1 MRDLIKYFVKYPVS
15 ANIIMLLIIIFGC
28 MGLFNLR
35 KTFFPER
42 SAKII
47 IVDAVFPGASPLE
60 IEQMVTLKIE
70 DNIDGITG
78 IKRITSKS
86 LENTSSVVVEIENNA
101 NNQVVIQDI
110 KNAIDRIN
118 SFPDDMESP
127 SISLMEDLNPGIS
140 FAINGEVS
148 LNQLKKAAEEIEDDL
163 KAMDGVSKIRISGY
177 PVEEMEISVREN
189 DLKKYNLSFQ
199 DLNRAISN
207 ENIDITGGT
216 VKSRD
221 ENFMIRSNNKKYN
234 ANEISE
240 IVVKKINNRIIKI
253 KDIASVER
261 IWKDVSNRKFYN
273 KTAGVVINVFNT
285 NNEDISVV
293 AGKTRAYLES
303 FNKINKNIKADII
316 VDNSIIIEQRIALL
330 TKNGVIGFILVLL
343 ILTLF
348 LHPSLAGWVAVAIPI
363 SFAGMFILASFYGIT
378 LNVISLFGMI
388 IVIGILVDDGIIIAE
403 NIYQRYE
410 QGEDRIT
417 AAINGTLEVLPA
429 VFSAI
434 LTTIVAF
441 SLFFMLDGMLG
452 DFFPE
457 MGFVVIGT
465 LIFSL
470 IEGVIILPTHIAHS
484 KALKGIQPPNKLK
497 RIIDKTTSILE
508 SLKRKY
514 YAPLLSYTIKNPF
527 TIILIFI
534 CSLAITVSA
543 MSAGLIKSTVFPNIE
558 GESIIV
564 NLKFEAGSSE
574 EKTKKWINYIED
586 KIIQKNEEI
595 SKEFNNGNSLVKAI
609 EKTIGNNQA
618 ADQWSMSAAQS
629 SEKSYL
635 NVILTPSEE
644 RSIGTSEITNLL
656 KDAVGE
662 IPSAESLT
670 FDIESP
676 FGKAISIALYSENNN
691 ELLSAIKILKD
702 YMINLN
708 MMKNIQ
714 SSDQKGLK
722 EIKLKLKNKAYQMNL
737 STAQI
742 LSEIRNGFYGFE
754 SQRLQIGTNE
764 VKIWIRYDKED
775 RNSIY
780 DLENM
785 RINIMGNNYLVGDL
799 VNIKI
804 ERDLLSID
812 HLNGKRSVQIDA
824 DLLNPKIDNPITITA
839 NVEEF
844 INSNIKTIY
853 PSIKYSVEGQIR
865 SQAETGNSL
874 KFSGPIVLILMLTI
888 ILFTFRSLLQTFA
901 VFILI
906 PFGFIG
912 VGWGHFIHDFQL
924 SMFSYFGMIALIGIL
939 VNDSL
944 VFISKF
950 NKNLKE
956 GLKFEDAL
964 TKTGLSR
971 FRPIILTS
979 ITTVAGLA
987 PLIFEKELQAQ
998 FLIPMAIAIA
1008 YGLILAT
1015 LLTLVFLPAFLKIT
1029 NRIRY
1034 TKEWIFS
1041 GKELN
1046 EEDREPAI
1054 KEMEYE
1060 KI

>member
-1 MRDLIKYFVKYPVS
+1 MRDFIKYFVKYPVS
-15 ANIIMLLIIIFGC
+15 ANVIMLLIIIFGC

-47 IVDAVFPGASPLE
+47 LVDAIFPGASPLE

-86 LENTSSVVVEIENNA
+86 LENTSNIIVEIENDA
-101 NNQVVIQDI
+101 SNQVVLQDI

-118 SFPDDMESP
+118 SFPDEMESP
-127 SISLMEDLNPGIS
+127 SISLMEDLNPAIS
-140 FAINGEVS
+140 FAINGQVTLS
-148 LNQLKKAAEEIEDDL
+148 QLKKTAEEIEDDL
-163 KAMDGVSKIRISGY
+163 KGMDGISKIRISGY

-189 DLKKYNLSFQ
+189 DLKKYNLSFL
-199 DLNRAISN
+199 DIHKAISS

-216 VKSRD
+216 IKSKE
-221 ENFMIRSNNKKYN
+221 ENYKIRSNNKNYD
-234 ANEISE
+234 ANKIAE
-240 IVVKKINNRIIKI
+240 IVVKKIDQRIIKI
-253 KDIASVER
+253 KDVANVKR

-273 KTAGVVINVFNT
+273 NIAGVVINVFNT
-285 NNEDISVV
+285 NNEDISIV
-293 AGKTRAYLES
+293 AGKSRAYIEN
-303 FNKINKNIKADII
+303 FNKINKDVKADII
-316 VDNSIIIEQRIALL
+316 QDNSIVIEQRIALL

-410 QGEDRIT
+410 NGEDRIN

-441 SLFFMLDGMLG
+441 SLFFMLEGMLG

-470 IEGVIILPTHIAHS
+470 IEGVLILPTHIAHS
-484 KALKGIQPPNKLK
+484 KALKGIKPSDRINK
-497 RIIDKTTSILE
+497 IINKTTDILNRV
-508 SLKRKY
+508 KTKY
-514 YAPLLSYTIKNPF
+514 YAPVLRFTLKNPL
-527 TIILIFI
+527 TVILLFI
-534 CSLAITVSA
+534 CSFAITVSA

-558 GESIIV
+558 GENIIV

-574 EKTKKWINYIED
+574 EKSIKWINYIED
-586 KIIQKNEEI
+586 KIIEKNKLI
-595 SKEFNNGNSLVKAI
+595 SKDYNEGVSLVKAI
-609 EKTIGNNQA
+609 EKTFGNNQA
-618 ADQWSMSAAQS
+618 ADQWTMASAQS

-635 NVILTPSEE
+635 NVLLVPSEE
-644 RSIGTSEITNLL
+644 RSIGTSEITNYF

-662 IPSAESLT
+662 IPGAESLT

-676 FGKAISIALYSENNN
+676 FGKAISIALFSENND

-702 YMINLN
+702 YMISLN
-708 MMKNIQ
+708 VMKNIE

-722 EIKLKLKNKAYQMNL
+722 EIKLKLKNKAYQLNL

-742 LSEIRNGFYGFE
+742 MNEIRNGFYGFE

-764 VKIWIRYDKED
+764 VKIWIRYNEQD

-785 RINIMGNNYLVGDL
+785 RINVLGNNYLVGDL
-799 VNIKI
+799 VDINI
-804 ERDLLSID
+804 ERDLISID

-824 DLLNPKIDNPITITA
+824 DLLNPKIDNPIVITS

-853 PSIKYSVEGQIR
+853 PSIKHSIEGQIR
-865 SQAETGNSL
+865 SQSETGESL
-874 KFSGPIVLILMLTI
+874 MLSGPIILILMLTI
-888 ILFTFRSLLQTFA
+888 ILFTFRSILQTFA
-901 VFILI
+901 VFVLI

-950 NKNLKE
+950 NKNMKD
-956 GLKFEDAL
+956 GLKFEEAL
-964 TKTGLSR
+964 TATGLSR

-979 ITTVAGLA
+979 ITTIAGLA

-1015 LLTLVFLPAFLKIT
+1015 LLTLIFLPAFLKIT
-1029 NRIRY
+1029 NKIRY
-1034 TKEWIFS
+1034 TKEWIFT
-1041 GKELN
+1041 GKKLN
-1046 EEDREPAI
+1046 EEEREPSI

>member
-15 ANIIMLLIIIFGC
+15 SNVIMILIIIFGC

-42 SAKII
+42 TAKII

-86 LENTSSVVVEIENNA
+86 LENTSSVIVEIENNA
-101 NNQVVIQDI
+101 DNQVVIQDI

-127 SISLMEDLNPGIS
+127 SISLMEDLNPAIS
-140 FAINGEVS
+140 YALNGDVS

-189 DLKKYNLSFQ
+189 DLKKYDLSFQ
-199 DLNRAISN
+199 DINRAISS

-216 VKSRD
+216 VKSSD

-410 QGEDRIT
+410 QGEDRIS

-508 SLKRKY
+508 SLKIKY
-514 YAPLLSYTIKNPF
+514 YAPLLRYTIKNPF

-574 EKTKKWINYIED
+574 EKTKKWINYIEN
-586 KIIQKNEEI
+586 KIIQKNNEI
-595 SKEFNNGNSLVKAI
+595 SKEFNDGNSLVKAI

-618 ADQWSMSAAQS
+618 ADQWTMSTAQS

-635 NVILTPSEE
+635 NIILIPSEE
-644 RSIGTSEITNLL
+644 RSIGTSEITNFL
-656 KDAVGE
+656 KEAVGE
-662 IPSAESLT
+662 IPGAESLT

-691 ELLSAIKILKD
+691 ELLSATKILKD
-702 YMINLN
+702 YMVNIN
-708 MMKNIQ
+708 MMKNIE

-742 LSEIRNGFYGFE
+742 LNEIRNGFYGFE
-754 SQRLQIGTNE
+754 SQRLQIGTDE

-785 RINIMGNNYLVGDL
+785 RINIMDNNYLVSDL
-799 VNIKI
+799 VDIKI

-824 DLLNPKIDNPITITA
+824 DLLNPKLDNPITITA
-839 NVEEF
+839 NIEEY
-844 INSNIKTIY
+844 INSNIKSIY
-853 PSIKYSVEGQIR
+853 PSIKHSVEGQIR
-865 SQAETGNSL
+865 SQAETGKSL
-874 KFSGPIVLILMLTI
+874 GFSGPIVLILMLTI

-956 GLKFEDAL
+956 GLKFEEAL
-964 TKTGLSR
+964 TQTGLSR

-1015 LLTLVFLPAFLKIT
+1015 LLTLLFLPAFLKIT
-1029 NRIRY
+1029 NRIRF

-1041 GKELN
+1041 GKELS

>member
-1 MRDLIKYFVKYPVS
+1 MRDFIKYFVKYPVS
-15 ANIIMLLIIIFGC
+15 ANVIMLLIIIFGC

-47 IVDAVFPGASPLE
+47 LVDAIFPGASPLE

-86 LENTSSVVVEIENNA
+86 LENTSNIIVEIENDA
-101 NNQVVIQDI
+101 SNQVVLQDI

-118 SFPDDMESP
+118 SFPDEMESP
-127 SISLMEDLNPGIS
+127 SISLMEDLNPAIS
-140 FAINGEVS
+140 FAINGQVTLS
-148 LNQLKKAAEEIEDDL
+148 QLKKTAEEIEDDL
-163 KAMDGVSKIRISGY
+163 KGMDGISKIRISGY

-189 DLKKYNLSFQ
+189 DLKKYNLSFL
-199 DLNRAISN
+199 DLHQAISS

-216 VKSRD
+216 IKSKE
-221 ENFMIRSNNKKYN
+221 ENYKIRSNNKNYD
-234 ANEISE
+234 ANKIAE
-240 IVVKKINNRIIKI
+240 IVVKKIDQRIIKI
-253 KDIASVER
+253 KDVANVKR

-273 KTAGVVINVFNT
+273 NIAGVVINVFNT
-285 NNEDISVV
+285 NNEDISIV
-293 AGKTRAYLES
+293 AGKSRAYIEN
-303 FNKINKNIKADII
+303 FNKINKDVKADII
-316 VDNSIIIEQRIALL
+316 QDNSIVIEQRIALL

-410 QGEDRIT
+410 NGEDRIN

-441 SLFFMLDGMLG
+441 SLFFMLEGMLG

-470 IEGVIILPTHIAHS
+470 IEGVLILPTHIAHS
-484 KALKGIQPPNKLK
+484 KALKGIKPSDRINK
-497 RIIDKTTSILE
+497 IINKTTDILNRV
-508 SLKRKY
+508 KTKY
-514 YAPLLSYTIKNPF
+514 YAPVLRFTLKNPL
-527 TIILIFI
+527 TVILLFI
-534 CSLAITVSA
+534 CSFAITVSA

-558 GESIIV
+558 GENIIV

-574 EKTKKWINYIED
+574 EKSIKWINYIED
-586 KIIQKNEEI
+586 KIIEKNKLI
-595 SKEFNNGNSLVKAI
+595 SKDYNEGVSLVKAI
-609 EKTIGNNQA
+609 EKTFGNNQA
-618 ADQWSMSAAQS
+618 ADQWTMASAQS

-635 NVILTPSEE
+635 NVLLVPSEE
-644 RSIGTSEITNLL
+644 RSIGTSEITNYF

-662 IPSAESLT
+662 IPGAESLT

-676 FGKAISIALYSENNN
+676 FGKAISIALFSENND

-702 YMINLN
+702 YMISLN
-708 MMKNIQ
+708 VMKNIE

-722 EIKLKLKNKAYQMNL
+722 EIKLKLKNKAYQLNL

-742 LSEIRNGFYGFE
+742 MNEIRNGFYGFE

-764 VKIWIRYDKED
+764 VKIWIRYNEQD

-785 RINIMGNNYLVGDL
+785 RINVLGNNYLVGDL
-799 VNIKI
+799 VDINI
-804 ERDLLSID
+804 ERDLISID

-824 DLLNPKIDNPITITA
+824 DLLNPKIDNPIVITS

-853 PSIKYSVEGQIR
+853 PSIKHSIEGQIR
-865 SQAETGNSL
+865 SQSETGESL
-874 KFSGPIVLILMLTI
+874 MLSGPIILILMLTI
-888 ILFTFRSLLQTFA
+888 ILFTFRSILQTFA
-901 VFILI
+901 VFVLI

-950 NKNLKE
+950 NKNMKD
-956 GLKFEDAL
+956 GLKFEEAL
-964 TKTGLSR
+964 TATGLSR

-979 ITTVAGLA
+979 ITTIAGLA

-998 FLIPMAIAIA
+998 FLIPMPIAIA

-1015 LLTLVFLPAFLKIT
+1015 LLTLIFLPAFLKIT
-1029 NRIRY
+1029 NKIRY
-1034 TKEWIFS
+1034 TKEWIFT
-1041 GKELN
+1041 GKKLN
-1046 EEDREPAI
+1046 EEEREPSI

>member
-1 MRDLIKYFVKYPVS
+1 MRDFIKYFVKYPVS
-15 ANIIMLLIIIFGC
+15 ANVIMLLIIIFGC

-47 IVDAVFPGASPLE
+47 LVDAIFPGASPLE

-86 LENTSSVVVEIENNA
+86 LENTSNIIVEIENDA
-101 NNQVVIQDI
+101 SNQVVLQDI

-118 SFPDDMESP
+118 SFPDEMESP
-127 SISLMEDLNPGIS
+127 SISLMEDLNPAIS
-140 FAINGEVS
+140 FAINGQVTLS
-148 LNQLKKAAEEIEDDL
+148 QLKKTAEEIEDDL
-163 KAMDGVSKIRISGY
+163 KGMDGISKIRISGY

-189 DLKKYNLSFQ
+189 DLKKYNLSFL
-199 DLNRAISN
+199 DLHQAISS

-216 VKSRD
+216 IKSKE
-221 ENFMIRSNNKKYN
+221 ENYKIRSNNKNYD
-234 ANEISE
+234 ANKIAE
-240 IVVKKINNRIIKI
+240 IVVKKIDQRIIKI
-253 KDIASVER
+253 KDVANVKR

-273 KTAGVVINVFNT
+273 NIAGVVINVFNT
-285 NNEDISVV
+285 NNEDISIV
-293 AGKTRAYLES
+293 AGKSRAYIEN
-303 FNKINKNIKADII
+303 FNKINKDVKADII
-316 VDNSIIIEQRIALL
+316 QDNSIVIEQRIALL

-410 QGEDRIT
+410 NGEDRIN

-441 SLFFMLDGMLG
+441 SLFFMLEGMLG

-470 IEGVIILPTHIAHS
+470 IEGVLILPTHIAHS
-484 KALKGIQPPNKLK
+484 KALKGIKPSDRINK
-497 RIIDKTTSILE
+497 IINKTTDILNRV
-508 SLKRKY
+508 KTKY
-514 YAPLLSYTIKNPF
+514 YAPVLRFTLKNPL
-527 TIILIFI
+527 TVILLFI
-534 CSLAITVSA
+534 CSFAITVSA

-558 GESIIV
+558 GENIIV

-574 EKTKKWINYIED
+574 EKSIKWINYIED
-586 KIIQKNEEI
+586 KIIEKNKLI
-595 SKEFNNGNSLVKAI
+595 SKDYNEGVSLVKAI
-609 EKTIGNNQA
+609 EKTFGNNQA
-618 ADQWSMSAAQS
+618 ADQWTMASAQS

-635 NVILTPSEE
+635 NVLLVPSEE
-644 RSIGTSEITNLL
+644 RSIGTSEITNYF

-662 IPSAESLT
+662 IPGAESLT

-676 FGKAISIALYSENNN
+676 FGKAISIALFSENND

-702 YMINLN
+702 YMISLN
-708 MMKNIQ
+708 VMKNIE

-722 EIKLKLKNKAYQMNL
+722 EIKLKLKNKAYQLNL

-742 LSEIRNGFYGFE
+742 MNEIRNGFYGFE

-764 VKIWIRYDKED
+764 VKIWIRYNEQD

-785 RINIMGNNYLVGDL
+785 RINVLGNNYLVGDL
-799 VNIKI
+799 VDINI
-804 ERDLLSID
+804 ERDLISIN

-824 DLLNPKIDNPITITA
+824 DLLNPKIDNPIVITS

-853 PSIKYSVEGQIR
+853 PSIKHSIEGQIR
-865 SQAETGNSL
+865 SQSETGKSL
-874 KFSGPIVLILMLTI
+874 MLSGPIILILMLTI
-888 ILFTFRSLLQTFA
+888 ILFTFRSILQTFA
-901 VFILI
+901 VFVLI

-950 NKNLKE
+950 NKNMKD
-956 GLKFEDAL
+956 GLKFEEAL
-964 TKTGLSR
+964 TATGLSR

-979 ITTVAGLA
+979 ITTIAGLA

-1015 LLTLVFLPAFLKIT
+1015 LLTLIFLPAFLKIT
-1029 NRIRY
+1029 NKIRY
-1034 TKEWIFS
+1034 TKEWIFT
-1041 GKELN
+1041 GKKLN
-1046 EEDREPAI
+1046 EEEREPSI

>member
-1 MRDLIKYFVKYPVS
+1 MRDFIKYFVKYPVS
-15 ANIIMLLIIIFGC
+15 ANVLMILIIVFGF

-42 SAKII
+42 SSKII
-47 IVDAVFPGASPLE
+47 TVDAVLPGASPIEL
-60 IEQMVTLKIE
+60 EQMVTLKIE
-70 DNIDGITG
+70 DNIDGISG
-78 IKRITSKS
+78 VKRITSKS
-86 LENTSSVVVEIENNA
+86 LENTSSIIVEIENKA
-101 NNQVVIQDI
+101 NNQVVLQDI

-118 SFPDDMESP
+118 SFPDEMESP
-127 SISLMEDLNPGIS
+127 SISLIEDFNPAIS
-140 FAINGEVS
+140 FAISGEVS
-148 LNQLKKAAEEIEDDL
+148 LSQLKKTAEEIEDDL
-163 KAMDGVSKIRISGY
+163 KAMEGISKVRISGY
-177 PVEEMEISVREN
+177 PVEELEISVREN

-199 DLNRAISN
+199 DLHRAIIS
-207 ENIDITGGT
+207 ENIDFTGGT
-216 VKSRD
+216 VKSID
-221 ENFMIRSNNKKYN
+221 ENFKIRSNNKKYN
-234 ANEISE
+234 SDEIAE
-240 IVVKKINNRIIKI
+240 IIVKKINNRIIKI
-253 KDIASVER
+253 KDVATVKR
-261 IWKDVSNRKFYN
+261 IWQDVSNRKYYN
-273 KTAGVVINVFNT
+273 NTSGVVINVFNT
-285 NNEDISVV
+285 NNEDITIVSS
-293 AGKTRAYLES
+293 KTRSYLKN
-303 FNKINKNIKADII
+303 FNNINTAITADII
-316 VDNSIIIEQRIALL
+316 QDNSIIIEQRIALL

-343 ILTLF
+343 ILTFF

-363 SFAGMFILASFYGIT
+363 SFSGMFILASFYGIT

-388 IVIGILVDDGIIIAE
+388 IVVGVLVDDGIIIAE

-410 QGEDRIT
+410 KGENRIN

-429 VFSAI
+429 VTSAI

-465 LIFSL
+465 LAFSL
-470 IEGVIILPTHIAHS
+470 IEAIIILPTHIAHS
-484 KALKGIQPPNKLK
+484 NALKGIQSSKKINKV
-497 RIIDKTTSILE
+497 IDKTTDVLDNIKS
-508 SLKRKY
+508 KY
-514 YAPLLSYTIKNPF
+514 YAPILKFAINNPL

-534 CSLAITVSA
+534 CSLAISLSA
-543 MSAGLIKSTVFPNIE
+543 INAGLIKSTVFPSIE

-574 EKTKKWINYIED
+574 EKTEKWINYIEN
-586 KIIQKNEEI
+586 KILEKSNKL
-595 SKEFNNGNSLVKAI
+595 SKEFNDGVSLVRAI
-609 EKTIGNNQA
+609 EKTIGNNQS
-618 ADQWSMSAAQS
+618 ADQWTVQSAQS
-629 SEKSYL
+629 SEKSSL
-635 NVILTPSEE
+635 TILLIPSEE
-644 RSIGTSEITNLL
+644 RTIGTSEITNYL

-662 IPSAESLT
+662 IPGAESLT
-670 FDIESP
+670 FDVESP
-676 FGKAISIALYSENNN
+676 FGKAISIALFSENND

-702 YMINLN
+702 YMVSLQL
-708 MMKNIQ
+708 MKNIS
-714 SSDQKGLK
+714 SSDEKGLK
-722 EIKLKLKNKAYQMNL
+722 EIKLILKNRAYQMNL

-742 LSEIRNGFYGFE
+742 LNKIRNGFYGFE

-764 VKIWIRYDKED
+764 VKIWIRYNEKD

-785 RINIMGNNYLVGDL
+785 RINLMGNNFLVGDL
-799 VNIKI
+799 VDIKI

-824 DLLNPKIDNPITITA
+824 DLLNPKIDNPLSITA
-839 NVEEF
+839 NIEEF

-853 PSIKYSVEGQIR
+853 PSIKHSVEGQIR

-901 VFILI
+901 VFVLI

-912 VGWGHFIHDFQL
+912 VGWGHFIHNFQL

-956 GLKFEDAL
+956 GLKLDDAIQD
-964 TKTGLSR
+964 TGLSR

-979 ITTVAGLA
+979 ITTIAGLA

-1015 LLTLVFLPAFLKIT
+1015 LLTLVFLPAFLKVV
-1029 NRIRY
+1029 NKMRY
-1034 TKEWIFS
+1034 IKEWIFT
-1041 GKELN
+1041 GKKLNN
-1046 EEDREPAI
+1046 EELEPAI
-1054 KEMEYE
+1054 KELEYE
-1060 KI
+1060 KL

>member
-1 MRDLIKYFVKYPVS
+1 MRGLIKYFVKYPVS
-15 ANIIMLLIIIFGC
+15 ANVIMLLIIIFGC

-42 SAKII
+42 TAKII

-86 LENTSSVVVEIENNA
+86 LENTSSVIVEIENNA
-101 NNQVVIQDI
+101 DNQVVTQDI

-127 SISLMEDLNPGIS
+127 SISLMEDLNPAIS
-140 FAINGEVS
+140 YALNGDVS
-148 LNQLKKAAEEIEDDL
+148 LNLLKKAAEEIKDDL

-199 DLNRAISN
+199 DINRAISS

-216 VKSRD
+216 VRSSD

-253 KDIASVER
+253 KDIANVER

-273 KTAGVVINVFNT
+273 NTAGVVINVFNT

-293 AGKTRAYLES
+293 AGKTRAYLEN

-316 VDNSIIIEQRIALL
+316 EDNSIIIEQRIALL

-410 QGEDRIT
+410 QGEDRIS

-484 KALKGIQPPNKLK
+484 KALKGIQPPNRLK

-508 SLKRKY
+508 RLKIKY
-514 YAPLLSYTIKNPF
+514 YAPLLRYTIKNPF

-574 EKTKKWINYIED
+574 EKTKKWINYIEN
-586 KIIQKNEEI
+586 KIIQKNNEI
-595 SKEFNNGNSLVKAI
+595 SKEFNDGNSLVKAI
-609 EKTIGNNQA
+609 EKTIGNTQA
-618 ADQWSMSAAQS
+618 ADQWTMSTAQS

-635 NVILTPSEE
+635 NIILIPSEE
-644 RSIGTSEITNLL
+644 RSIGTSEITNFL
-656 KDAVGE
+656 KEAVGE
-662 IPSAESLT
+662 IPGAESLT

-708 MMKNIQ
+708 MMKNIE
-714 SSDQKGLK
+714 SSDQKGQK

-742 LSEIRNGFYGFE
+742 LNEIRNGFYGFE
-754 SQRLQIGTNE
+754 SQRLQIGTDE

-785 RINIMGNNYLVGDL
+785 RINILDNNYLVSDL
-799 VNIKI
+799 VDIKI

-824 DLLNPKIDNPITITA
+824 DLLNPKLDNPITITA
-839 NVEEF
+839 NIEEY
-844 INSNIKTIY
+844 INSNIKSIY
-853 PSIKYSVEGQIR
+853 PSIKHSVEGQIR
-865 SQAETGNSL
+865 SQAETGKSL
-874 KFSGPIVLILMLTI
+874 GFSGPIVLILMLTI

-964 TKTGLSR
+964 TQTGLSR

-1015 LLTLVFLPAFLKIT
+1015 LLTLLFLPAFLKIT
-1029 NRIRY
+1029 NRIRF

-1041 GKELN
+1041 GKELS

>member
-1 MRDLIKYFVKYPVS
+1 MRNFIKYFVKYPVS
-15 ANIIMLLIIIFGC
+15 ANVTMLLIVIFGC

-47 IVDAVFPGASPLE
+47 IVDSVLPGASPLE

-78 IKRITSKS
+78 VKRITSKS
-86 LENTSSVVVEIENNA
+86 LENTSNIIIEIENDA
-101 NNQVVIQDI
+101 NNQVVIQDV
-110 KNAIDRIN
+110 KNAIDRII

-127 SISLMEDLNPGIS
+127 SISLMEDLNPAIS
-140 FAINGEVS
+140 FAISGDVS
-148 LNQLKKAAEEIEDDL
+148 LKQLKKSAEEIEDDL
-163 KAMDGVSKIRISGY
+163 KDMEGISKIRISGY
-177 PVEEMEISVREN
+177 PVEEMEVSVREN
-189 DLKKYNLSFQ
+189 DLKKYDLTFE
-199 DLNRAISN
+199 DLNNAILS
-207 ENIDITGGT
+207 ENIDVTGGT
-216 VKSRD
+216 IKSKE
-221 ENFMIRSNNKKYN
+221 ENFKIRSNNKKYD
-234 ANEISE
+234 ARGISH
-240 IVVKKINNRIIKI
+240 IVVKKIDNRIVRINDVATVK
-253 KDIASVER
+253 K
-261 IWKDVSNRKFYN
+261 IWKDVTNRKFYN
-273 KTAGVVINVFNT
+273 KTSGVVINVFNT
-285 NNEDISVV
+285 NNEDISIV
-293 AGKTRAYLES
+293 AGKTRAYIEN
-303 FNKINKNIKADII
+303 FNKINEDIKADII
-316 VDNSIIIEQRIALL
+316 QDNSVIIEQRIALL
-330 TKNGVIGFILVLL
+330 TKNGVIGFVLVLL

-403 NIYQRYE
+403 NIYQKYE
-410 QGEDRIT
+410 NGEDRIN

-441 SLFFMLDGMLG
+441 SLFFMLEGMLG

-470 IEGVIILPTHIAHS
+470 IEGVLILPTHIAHS
-484 KALKGIQPPNKLK
+484 KALKGIQPNY
-497 RIIDKTTSILE
+497 RIKKIINKTTEILNRI
-508 SLKRKY
+508 KTKY
-514 YAPLLSYTIKNPF
+514 YVPILNFTLKNPF

-534 CSLAITVSA
+534 CSLIITVSA
-543 MSAGLIKSTVFPNIE
+543 MNAGLIRSTVFPNVE
-558 GESIIV
+558 GESILV
-564 NLKFEAGSSE
+564 NLKFEAGSNEQKSI
-574 EKTKKWINYIED
+574 KWINFIEN
-586 KIIQKNEEI
+586 KIIEKNEEI
-595 SKEFNNGNSLVKAI
+595 SNKFNNGNSLVRGI
-609 EKTIGNNQA
+609 EKTYGNNQA
-618 ADQWSMSAAQS
+618 ADQWTMAAAQS

-635 NVILTPSEE
+635 NILLIPSEE
-644 RSIGTSEITNLL
+644 RSVGTSEITNLF

-662 IPSAESLT
+662 IPGAESLS

-676 FGKAISIALYSENNN
+676 FGKAISIALYSENNR
-691 ELLSAIKILKD
+691 ELITAIQMLKD
-702 YMINLN
+702 HMVNLN
-708 MMKNIQ
+708 VMKNIE
-714 SSDQKGLK
+714 STDQKGLK
-722 EIKLKLKNKAYQMNL
+722 EIKLSLKNKAYQLNL

-742 LSEIRNGFYGFE
+742 LNEIRSGFYGFE
-754 SQRLQIGTNE
+754 SQRLQIGTDE
-764 VKIWIRYDKED
+764 VKIWIRYTKED

-785 RINIMGNNYLVGDL
+785 RINFMGNSFLVGDL
-799 VNIKI
+799 VDVKI

-812 HLNGKRSVQIDA
+812 HLNGKRSVQINA
-824 DLLNPKIDNPITITA
+824 DLLNPKLDNP
-839 NVEEF
+839 NVIASNIEKF
-844 INSNIKTIY
+844 INQNIKTQY
-853 PSIKYSVEGQIR
+853 PSIKHSVEGQIR

-901 VFILI
+901 VFTLI

-956 GLKFEDAL
+956 GLVFDDAL
-964 TKTGLSR
+964 KSTGISR

-979 ITTVAGLA
+979 ITTIAGLA

-1015 LLTLVFLPAFLKIT
+1015 LLTLVFLPALLKII
-1029 NRIRY
+1029 NKIRY
-1034 TKEWIFS
+1034 IKEWVFT
-1041 GKELN
+1041 GNKLTQEA
-1046 EEDREPAI
+1046 REPAV
-1054 KEMEYE
+1054 KELKYE

>member
-1 MRDLIKYFVKYPVS
+1 MRDFIKYFVKYPVS
-15 ANIIMLLIIIFGC
+15 ANVIMLLIIIFGC

-47 IVDAVFPGASPLE
+47 LVDAIFPGASPLE

-86 LENTSSVVVEIENNA
+86 LENTSNIIVEIENDA
-101 NNQVVIQDI
+101 SNQVVLQDI

-118 SFPDDMESP
+118 SFPDEMESP
-127 SISLMEDLNPGIS
+127 SISLMEDLNPAIS
-140 FAINGEVS
+140 FAINGQVTLS
-148 LNQLKKAAEEIEDDL
+148 QLKKTAEEIEDDL
-163 KAMDGVSKIRISGY
+163 KGMDGISKIRISGY

-189 DLKKYNLSFQ
+189 DLKKYNLSFL
-199 DLNRAISN
+199 DLHQAISS

-216 VKSRD
+216 IKSKE
-221 ENFMIRSNNKKYN
+221 ENYKIRSNNKNYD
-234 ANEISE
+234 ANKIAE
-240 IVVKKINNRIIKI
+240 IVVKKIDQRIIKI
-253 KDIASVER
+253 KDVANVKR

-273 KTAGVVINVFNT
+273 NIAGVVINVFNT
-285 NNEDISVV
+285 NNEDISIV
-293 AGKTRAYLES
+293 AGKSRAYIEN
-303 FNKINKNIKADII
+303 FNKINKDVKADII
-316 VDNSIIIEQRIALL
+316 QDNSIVIEQRIALL

-410 QGEDRIT
+410 NGEDRIN

-441 SLFFMLDGMLG
+441 SLFFMLEGMLG

-465 LIFSL
+465 LISSL
-470 IEGVIILPTHIAHS
+470 IEGVLILPTHIAHS
-484 KALKGIQPPNKLK
+484 KALKGIKPSDRINK
-497 RIIDKTTSILE
+497 IINKTTDILNRV
-508 SLKRKY
+508 KTKY
-514 YAPLLSYTIKNPF
+514 YAPVLRFTLKNPL
-527 TIILIFI
+527 TVILLFI
-534 CSLAITVSA
+534 CSFAITVSA

-558 GESIIV
+558 GENIIV

-574 EKTKKWINYIED
+574 EKSIKWINYIED
-586 KIIQKNEEI
+586 KIIEKNKLI
-595 SKEFNNGNSLVKAI
+595 SKDYNEGVSLVKAI
-609 EKTIGNNQA
+609 EKTFGSNQA
-618 ADQWSMSAAQS
+618 ADQWTMASAQS

-635 NVILTPSEE
+635 NVLLVPSEE
-644 RSIGTSEITNLL
+644 RSIGTSEITNYF

-662 IPSAESLT
+662 IPGAESLT

-676 FGKAISIALYSENNN
+676 FGKAISIALFSENND

-702 YMINLN
+702 YMISLN
-708 MMKNIQ
+708 VMKNIE

-722 EIKLKLKNKAYQMNL
+722 EIKLKLKNKAYQLNL

-742 LSEIRNGFYGFE
+742 MNEIRNGFYGFE

-764 VKIWIRYDKED
+764 VKIWIRYNEQD

-785 RINIMGNNYLVGDL
+785 RINVLGNNYLVGDL
-799 VNIKI
+799 VDINI
-804 ERDLLSID
+804 ERDLISID

-824 DLLNPKIDNPITITA
+824 DLLNPKIDNPIVITS

-853 PSIKYSVEGQIR
+853 PSIKHSIEGQIR
-865 SQAETGNSL
+865 SQSETGESL
-874 KFSGPIVLILMLTI
+874 MLSGPIILILMLTI
-888 ILFTFRSLLQTFA
+888 ILFTFRSILQTFA
-901 VFILI
+901 VFVLI

-950 NKNLKE
+950 NKNMKD
-956 GLKFEDAL
+956 GLKFEEAL
-964 TKTGLSR
+964 TATGLSR

-979 ITTVAGLA
+979 ITTIAGLA

-1015 LLTLVFLPAFLKIT
+1015 LLTLIFLPAFLKIT
-1029 NRIRY
+1029 NKIRY
-1034 TKEWIFS
+1034 TKEWIFT
-1041 GKELN
+1041 GKKLN
-1046 EEDREPAI
+1046 EEEREPSI

>member
-15 ANIIMLLIIIFGC
+15 ANVIMILIIIFGC

-42 SAKII
+42 TAKII

-86 LENTSSVVVEIENNA
+86 LENTSSVIVEIENNA
-101 NNQVVIQDI
+101 DNQVVTQDI

-127 SISLMEDLNPGIS
+127 SISLMEDLNPAIS
-140 FAINGEVS
+140 YALNGDVS

-189 DLKKYNLSFQ
+189 DLKKYDLSFQ
-199 DLNRAISN
+199 DINRAISS

-216 VKSRD
+216 VKSSD

-253 KDIASVER
+253 KDIASVKR

-273 KTAGVVINVFNT
+273 NTAGVVINVFNT

-293 AGKTRAYLES
+293 AGKTRAYLEN

-410 QGEDRIT
+410 QGEDRIS

-484 KALKGIQPPNKLK
+484 KALKGIQPPNRLK

-508 SLKRKY
+508 TLKIKY
-514 YAPLLSYTIKNPF
+514 YAPLLKYTIKNPF

-574 EKTKKWINYIED
+574 EKTKKWINYIEN
-586 KIIQKNEEI
+586 KIIQKNNEI
-595 SKEFNNGNSLVKAI
+595 SKEFNDGNSLVKAI
-609 EKTIGNNQA
+609 EKTIGNTQA
-618 ADQWSMSAAQS
+618 ADQWTMSTAQS

-635 NVILTPSEE
+635 NIILIPSEE
-644 RSIGTSEITNLL
+644 RFIGTSEITNFL
-656 KDAVGE
+656 KEAVGE
-662 IPSAESLT
+662 IPGAESLT

-691 ELLSAIKILKD
+691 ELLSATKILKD

-708 MMKNIQ
+708 MMKNIE

-742 LSEIRNGFYGFE
+742 LNEIRNGFYGFE
-754 SQRLQIGTNE
+754 SQRLQIGTDE

-785 RINIMGNNYLVGDL
+785 RINIMDNNYLVSDL
-799 VNIKI
+799 VDIKI

-824 DLLNPKIDNPITITA
+824 DLLNPKLDNPITITA
-839 NVEEF
+839 NIEEF
-844 INSNIKTIY
+844 INSNIKSIY
-853 PSIKYSVEGQIR
+853 PSIKHSVEGQIR
-865 SQAETGNSL
+865 SQAETGKSL
-874 KFSGPIVLILMLTI
+874 GFSGPIVLILMLTI

-956 GLKFEDAL
+956 GLKFEEAL
-964 TKTGLSR
+964 TQTGLSR

-1015 LLTLVFLPAFLKIT
+1015 LLTLLFLPAFLKIT
-1029 NRIRY
+1029 NRIRFI
-1034 TKEWIFS
+1034 KEWIFS
-1041 GKELN
+1041 GKELS

>member
-1 MRDLIKYFVKYPVS
+1 MRGLIKYFVKYPVS
-15 ANIIMLLIIIFGC
+15 ANVIMLLIIIFGC

-42 SAKII
+42 TAKII

-86 LENTSSVVVEIENNA
+86 LENTSSVIVEIENNA
-101 NNQVVIQDI
+101 DNQVVTQDI

-127 SISLMEDLNPGIS
+127 SISLMEDLNPAIS
-140 FAINGEVS
+140 YALNGDVS
-148 LNQLKKAAEEIEDDL
+148 LNLLKKAAEEIKDDL

-199 DLNRAISN
+199 DINRAISS

-216 VKSRD
+216 VRSSD

-253 KDIASVER
+253 KDIANVER

-273 KTAGVVINVFNT
+273 NTAGVVINVFNT

-293 AGKTRAYLES
+293 AGKTRAYLEN

-316 VDNSIIIEQRIALL
+316 EDNSIIIEQRIALL

-410 QGEDRIT
+410 QGEDRIS

-484 KALKGIQPPNKLK
+484 KALKGIQPPNRLK

-508 SLKRKY
+508 RLKIKY
-514 YAPLLSYTIKNPF
+514 YAPLLRYTIKNPF

-574 EKTKKWINYIED
+574 EKTKKWINYIEN
-586 KIIQKNEEI
+586 KIIQKNNEI
-595 SKEFNNGNSLVKAI
+595 SKEFNDGNSLVKAI
-609 EKTIGNNQA
+609 EKTIGNTQA
-618 ADQWSMSAAQS
+618 ADQWTMSTAQS

-635 NVILTPSEE
+635 NIILIPSEE
-644 RSIGTSEITNLL
+644 RSIGTSEITNFL
-656 KDAVGE
+656 KEAVGE
-662 IPSAESLT
+662 IPGAESLT

-708 MMKNIQ
+708 MMKNIE
-714 SSDQKGLK
+714 SSDQKGQK

-742 LSEIRNGFYGFE
+742 LNEIRNGFYGFE
-754 SQRLQIGTNE
+754 SQRLQIGTDE

-785 RINIMGNNYLVGDL
+785 RINIMDNNYLVSDL
-799 VNIKI
+799 VDIKI

-824 DLLNPKIDNPITITA
+824 DLLNPKLDNPITITA
-839 NVEEF
+839 NIEEY
-844 INSNIKTIY
+844 INSNIKSIY
-853 PSIKYSVEGQIR
+853 PSIKHSVEGQIR
-865 SQAETGNSL
+865 SQAETGKSL
-874 KFSGPIVLILMLTI
+874 GFSGPIVLILMLTI

-964 TKTGLSR
+964 TQTGLSR

-1015 LLTLVFLPAFLKIT
+1015 LLTLLFLPAFLKIT
-1029 NRIRY
+1029 NRIRF

-1041 GKELN
+1041 GKELS

>member
-15 ANIIMLLIIIFGC
+15 ANVIMILIIIFGC

-42 SAKII
+42 TAKII

-86 LENTSSVVVEIENNA
+86 LENTSSVIVEIENNA
-101 NNQVVIQDI
+101 DNQVVTQDI

-127 SISLMEDLNPGIS
+127 SISLMEDLNPAIS
-140 FAINGEVS
+140 YALNGDVS

-189 DLKKYNLSFQ
+189 DLKKYDLSFQ
-199 DLNRAISN
+199 DINRAISS

-216 VKSRD
+216 VKSSD

-253 KDIASVER
+253 KDIASVKR

-273 KTAGVVINVFNT
+273 NTAGVVINVFNT

-293 AGKTRAYLES
+293 AGKTRAYLEN

-410 QGEDRIT
+410 QGEDRIS

-484 KALKGIQPPNKLK
+484 KALKGIQPPNRLK

-508 SLKRKY
+508 TLKIKY
-514 YAPLLSYTIKNPF
+514 YAPLLKYTIKNPF

-574 EKTKKWINYIED
+574 EKTKKWINYIEN
-586 KIIQKNEEI
+586 KIIQKNNEI
-595 SKEFNNGNSLVKAI
+595 SKEFNDGNSLVKAI
-609 EKTIGNNQA
+609 EKTIGNTQA
-618 ADQWSMSAAQS
+618 ADQWTMSTAQS

-635 NVILTPSEE
+635 NIILIPSEE
-644 RSIGTSEITNLL
+644 RSIGTSEITNFL
-656 KDAVGE
+656 KEAVGE
-662 IPSAESLT
+662 IPGAESLT

-691 ELLSAIKILKD
+691 ELLSATKILKD

-708 MMKNIQ
+708 MMKNIE

-742 LSEIRNGFYGFE
+742 LNEIRNGFYGFE
-754 SQRLQIGTNE
+754 SQRLQIGTDE

-785 RINIMGNNYLVGDL
+785 RINIMDNNYLVSDL
-799 VNIKI
+799 VDIKI

-824 DLLNPKIDNPITITA
+824 DLLNPKLDNPITITA
-839 NVEEF
+839 NIEEF
-844 INSNIKTIY
+844 INSNIKSIY
-853 PSIKYSVEGQIR
+853 PSIKHSVEGQIR
-865 SQAETGNSL
+865 SQAETGKSL
-874 KFSGPIVLILMLTI
+874 GFSGPIVLILMLTI

-964 TKTGLSR
+964 TQTGLSR

-1015 LLTLVFLPAFLKIT
+1015 LLTLLFLPAFLKIT
-1029 NRIRY
+1029 NRIRF

-1041 GKELN
+1041 GKELS

>member
-1 MRDLIKYFVKYPVS
+1 
-15 ANIIMLLIIIFGC
+15 
-28 MGLFNLR
+28 
-35 KTFFPER
+35 
-42 SAKII
+42 
-47 IVDAVFPGASPLE
+47 
-60 IEQMVTLKIE
+60 
-70 DNIDGITG
+70 
-78 IKRITSKS
+78 
-86 LENTSSVVVEIENNA
+86 
-101 NNQVVIQDI
+101 
-110 KNAIDRIN
+110 
-118 SFPDDMESP
+118 
-127 SISLMEDLNPGIS
+127 
-140 FAINGEVS
+140 
-148 LNQLKKAAEEIEDDL
+148 
-163 KAMDGVSKIRISGY
+163 
-177 PVEEMEISVREN
+177 
-189 DLKKYNLSFQ
+189 
-199 DLNRAISN
+199 
-207 ENIDITGGT
+207 
-216 VKSRD
+216 
-221 ENFMIRSNNKKYN
+221 
-234 ANEISE
+234 
-240 IVVKKINNRIIKI
+240 
-253 KDIASVER
+253 
-261 IWKDVSNRKFYN
+261 
-273 KTAGVVINVFNT
+273 
-285 NNEDISVV
+285 
-293 AGKTRAYLES
+293 
-303 FNKINKNIKADII
+303 
-316 VDNSIIIEQRIALL
+316 
-330 TKNGVIGFILVLL
+330 
-343 ILTLF
+343 
-348 LHPSLAGWVAVAIPI
+348 
-363 SFAGMFILASFYGIT
+363 MFILASFYGIT

-514 YAPLLSYTIKNPF
+514 YAPLLRYTIKNPF

-618 ADQWSMSAAQS
+618 ADQWTMSAAQS

-785 RINIMGNNYLVGDL
+785 RVNIMGNNYLVGDL

-964 TKTGLSR
+964 TQTGLSR

>member
-1 MRDLIKYFVKYPVS
+1 MRNFIKYFVKYPVS
-15 ANIIMLLIIIFGC
+15 ANVIMLLIIIFGC

-47 IVDAVFPGASPLE
+47 LVDAVFPGASPLE

-86 LENTSSVVVEIENNA
+86 LENTSSIIVEIENDA

-127 SISLMEDLNPGIS
+127 SISLMEDLNPAIS
-140 FAINGEVS
+140 FAISGKVPLS
-148 LNQLKKAAEEIEDDL
+148 QLKKSAEEIEDDL
-163 KAMDGVSKIRISGY
+163 KAMDGISKIRISGY

-189 DLKKYNLSFQ
+189 DLKKYNLSFI
-199 DLNRAISN
+199 DLHKAISS

-216 VKSRD
+216 IKSKD
-221 ENFMIRSNNKKYN
+221 ENFKIRSNNKKYDEK
-234 ANEISE
+234 EIAE
-240 IVVKKINNRIIKI
+240 IVVKKINDRIIKI
-253 KDIASVER
+253 KDIATVKR
-261 IWKDVSNRKFYN
+261 IWQDVSNRKFYN
-273 KTAGVVINVFNT
+273 KTAGVVVNVFNT
-285 NNEDISVV
+285 NNEDISIV
-293 AGKTRAYLES
+293 AGKTRAYLEN
-303 FNKINKNIKADII
+303 FNKVNQNVTADII
-316 VDNSIIIEQRIALL
+316 QDNSIIIEQRIALL

-410 QGEDRIT
+410 KGEDRIT

-470 IEGVIILPTHIAHS
+470 IEGVLILPTHIAHS
-484 KALKGIQPPNKLK
+484 KALKGIQPSKKLK
-497 RIIDKTTSILE
+497 QIIDKTTDVLDKI
-508 SLKRKY
+508 KTKY
-514 YAPLLSYTIKNPF
+514 YAPVLDFTVKNPF

-534 CSLAITVSA
+534 CSLVITVSA

-574 EKTKKWINYIED
+574 EKTKKWINYIEN
-586 KIIQKNEEI
+586 KIIEKNNAI
-595 SKEFNNGNSLVKAI
+595 SEEFNEGKSLIRAI

-618 ADQWSMSAAQS
+618 ADQWTMATAQS

-635 NVILTPSEE
+635 NVLLIPSEE

-662 IPSAESLT
+662 IPGAESLT

-676 FGKAISIALYSENNN
+676 FGKAISIALFSENNN

-708 MMKNIQ
+708 VMKNIE

-742 LSEIRNGFYGFE
+742 LTEIRNGFYGFE

-764 VKIWIRYDKED
+764 VKIWIRYNEQD

-785 RINIMGNNYLVGDL
+785 RINVMGNNYLVGDL
-799 VNIKI
+799 VDIKI

-824 DLLNPKIDNPITITA
+824 DLLNPKLDNPITITA
-839 NVEEF
+839 NIEEF

-853 PSIKYSVEGQIR
+853 PSIKHSVEGQIR

-950 NKNLKE
+950 NNNLKE

-964 TKTGLSR
+964 KATGMSR

-979 ITTVAGLA
+979 ITTIAGLA

-1015 LLTLVFLPAFLKIT
+1015 LLTLVFLPAFLKII
-1029 NRIRY
+1029 NKIRY
-1034 TKEWIFS
+1034 TKEWIFT
-1041 GKELN
+1041 GKKLN
-1046 EEDREPAI
+1046 HEDREPAI
-1054 KEMEYE
+1054 KELEYE

>member
-15 ANIIMLLIIIFGC
+15 ANVIMILIIIFGC

-42 SAKII
+42 TAKII

-86 LENTSSVVVEIENNA
+86 LENTSSVIVEIENNA
-101 NNQVVIQDI
+101 DNQVVIQDI

-127 SISLMEDLNPGIS
+127 SISLMEDLNPAIS
-140 FAINGEVS
+140 YALNGDVS

-189 DLKKYNLSFQ
+189 DLKKYDLSFQ
-199 DLNRAISN
+199 DINRAISS

-216 VKSRD
+216 VKSSD

-410 QGEDRIT
+410 QGEDRIS

-508 SLKRKY
+508 SLKIKY
-514 YAPLLSYTIKNPF
+514 YAPLLRYTIKNPF

-574 EKTKKWINYIED
+574 EKTKKWINYIEN
-586 KIIQKNEEI
+586 KIIQKNNEI
-595 SKEFNNGNSLVKAI
+595 SKEFNDGNSLVKAI

-618 ADQWSMSAAQS
+618 ADQWTMSTAQS

-635 NVILTPSEE
+635 NIILIPSEE
-644 RSIGTSEITNLL
+644 RSIGTSEITNFL
-656 KDAVGE
+656 KEAVGE
-662 IPSAESLT
+662 IPGAESLT

-691 ELLSAIKILKD
+691 ELLSATKILKD
-702 YMINLN
+702 YMVNLN
-708 MMKNIQ
+708 MMKNIE

-742 LSEIRNGFYGFE
+742 LNEIRNGFYGFE
-754 SQRLQIGTNE
+754 SQRLQIGTDE

-785 RINIMGNNYLVGDL
+785 RINIMDNNYLVSDL

-824 DLLNPKIDNPITITA
+824 DLLNPKLDNPITITA
-839 NVEEF
+839 NIEEY
-844 INSNIKTIY
+844 INSNIKSIY
-853 PSIKYSVEGQIR
+853 PSIKHSVEGQIR
-865 SQAETGNSL
+865 SQAETGKSL
-874 KFSGPIVLILMLTI
+874 GFSGPIVLILMLTI

-956 GLKFEDAL
+956 GLKFEEAL
-964 TKTGLSR
+964 TQTGLSR

-1015 LLTLVFLPAFLKIT
+1015 LLTLLFLPAFLKIT
-1029 NRIRY
+1029 NRIRF

-1041 GKELN
+1041 GKELS

>member
-1 MRDLIKYFVKYPVS
+1 
-15 ANIIMLLIIIFGC
+15 
-28 MGLFNLR
+28 
-35 KTFFPER
+35 
-42 SAKII
+42 
-47 IVDAVFPGASPLE
+47 
-60 IEQMVTLKIE
+60 
-70 DNIDGITG
+70 
-78 IKRITSKS
+78 
-86 LENTSSVVVEIENNA
+86 
-101 NNQVVIQDI
+101 
-110 KNAIDRIN
+110 
-118 SFPDDMESP
+118 
-127 SISLMEDLNPGIS
+127 
-140 FAINGEVS
+140 
-148 LNQLKKAAEEIEDDL
+148 
-163 KAMDGVSKIRISGY
+163 
-177 PVEEMEISVREN
+177 
-189 DLKKYNLSFQ
+189 
-199 DLNRAISN
+199 
-207 ENIDITGGT
+207 
-216 VKSRD
+216 
-221 ENFMIRSNNKKYN
+221 
-234 ANEISE
+234 
-240 IVVKKINNRIIKI
+240 
-253 KDIASVER
+253 
-261 IWKDVSNRKFYN
+261 
-273 KTAGVVINVFNT
+273 
-285 NNEDISVV
+285 
-293 AGKTRAYLES
+293 
-303 FNKINKNIKADII
+303 
-316 VDNSIIIEQRIALL
+316 
-330 TKNGVIGFILVLL
+330 
-343 ILTLF
+343 
-348 LHPSLAGWVAVAIPI
+348 
-363 SFAGMFILASFYGIT
+363 MFILASFYGIT

-484 KALKGIQPPNKLK
+484 KALKGIQPTSKLK

-964 TKTGLSR
+964 TQTGLSR

>member
-15 ANIIMLLIIIFGC
+15 ANVIMILIIIFGC

-42 SAKII
+42 TAKII

-86 LENTSSVVVEIENNA
+86 LENTSSVIVEIENNA
-101 NNQVVIQDI
+101 DNQVVIQDI

-127 SISLMEDLNPGIS
+127 SISLMEDLNPAIS
-140 FAINGEVS
+140 YALNGDVS

-189 DLKKYNLSFQ
+189 DLKKYDLSFQ
-199 DLNRAISN
+199 DINRAISS

-216 VKSRD
+216 VKSSD

-253 KDIASVER
+253 KDIARVER

-410 QGEDRIT
+410 QGEDRIS

-508 SLKRKY
+508 SLKIKY
-514 YAPLLSYTIKNPF
+514 YAPLLRYTIKNPF

-574 EKTKKWINYIED
+574 EKTKKWINYIEN
-586 KIIQKNEEI
+586 KIIQKNNEI
-595 SKEFNNGNSLVKAI
+595 SKEFNDGNSLVKAI

-618 ADQWSMSAAQS
+618 ADQWTMSTAQS

-635 NVILTPSEE
+635 NIILIPSEE
-644 RSIGTSEITNLL
+644 RSIGTSEITNFL
-656 KDAVGE
+656 KEAVGE
-662 IPSAESLT
+662 IPGAESLT

-691 ELLSAIKILKD
+691 ELLSATKILKD
-702 YMINLN
+702 YMLNLN
-708 MMKNIQ
+708 MMKNIE

-742 LSEIRNGFYGFE
+742 LNEIRNGFYGFE
-754 SQRLQIGTNE
+754 SQRLQIGTDE

-785 RINIMGNNYLVGDL
+785 RINIMDNNYLVSDL
-799 VNIKI
+799 VDIKI

-824 DLLNPKIDNPITITA
+824 DLLNPKLDNPITITA
-839 NVEEF
+839 NIEEF
-844 INSNIKTIY
+844 INSNIKSIY
-853 PSIKYSVEGQIR
+853 PSIKHSVEGQIR
-865 SQAETGNSL
+865 SQAETGKSL
-874 KFSGPIVLILMLTI
+874 GFSGPIVLILMLTI

-956 GLKFEDAL
+956 GLKFEEAL
-964 TKTGLSR
+964 TQTGLSR

-1015 LLTLVFLPAFLKIT
+1015 LLTLLFLPAFLKIT
-1029 NRIRY
+1029 NRIRF

-1041 GKELN
+1041 GKELS

>member
-15 ANIIMLLIIIFGC
+15 ANVIMLLIIIFGC

-42 SAKII
+42 TAKII

-86 LENTSSVVVEIENNA
+86 LENTSSVIVEIENNA
-101 NNQVVIQDI
+101 DNQVVTQDI

-127 SISLMEDLNPGIS
+127 SISLMEDLNPAIS
-140 FAINGEVS
+140 YALNGDVT

-189 DLKKYNLSFQ
+189 DLKKYDLSFQ
-199 DLNRAISN
+199 DINRAISS

-216 VKSRD
+216 VRSSD

-253 KDIASVER
+253 KDIATVKR

-273 KTAGVVINVFNT
+273 NTAGVVINVFNT

-293 AGKTRAYLES
+293 AGKTRAYLEN

-410 QGEDRIT
+410 QGEDRIS

-484 KALKGIQPPNKLK
+484 KALKGIQPPSRLK

-508 SLKRKY
+508 TLKIKY
-514 YAPLLSYTIKNPF
+514 YAPLLRYTIKNPF

-574 EKTKKWINYIED
+574 EKTKKWINYIEN
-586 KIIQKNEEI
+586 KIIQKNNEI
-595 SKEFNNGNSLVKAI
+595 SKEFNDGNTLVKAI
-609 EKTIGNNQA
+609 EKTIGNTQA
-618 ADQWSMSAAQS
+618 ADQWTMSTAQS

-635 NVILTPSEE
+635 NIILIPSEE
-644 RSIGTSEITNLL
+644 RSIGTSEITNFL
-656 KDAVGE
+656 KEAVGE
-662 IPSAESLT
+662 IPGAESLT

-691 ELLSAIKILKD
+691 ELLSATKILKD
-702 YMINLN
+702 YMVNLN
-708 MMKNIQ
+708 MMKNIE

-742 LSEIRNGFYGFE
+742 LNEIRNGFYGFE
-754 SQRLQIGTNE
+754 SQRLQIGTDE

-785 RINIMGNNYLVGDL
+785 RINIMDNNYLVSDL
-799 VNIKI
+799 VDIKI

-824 DLLNPKIDNPITITA
+824 DLLNPKLDNPITITA
-839 NVEEF
+839 NIEEY
-844 INSNIKTIY
+844 INSNIKSIY
-853 PSIKYSVEGQIR
+853 PSIKHSVEGQIR
-865 SQAETGNSL
+865 SQAETGKSL
-874 KFSGPIVLILMLTI
+874 GFSGPIVLILMLTI

-956 GLKFEDAL
+956 GLKFEEAL
-964 TKTGLSR
+964 TQTGLSR

-1015 LLTLVFLPAFLKIT
+1015 LLTLLFLPAFLKIT
-1029 NRIRY
+1029 NRIRF

-1041 GKELN
+1041 GKELS

>member
-1 MRDLIKYFVKYPVS
+1 
-15 ANIIMLLIIIFGC
+15 
-28 MGLFNLR
+28 
-35 KTFFPER
+35 
-42 SAKII
+42 
-47 IVDAVFPGASPLE
+47 
-60 IEQMVTLKIE
+60 
-70 DNIDGITG
+70 
-78 IKRITSKS
+78 
-86 LENTSSVVVEIENNA
+86 
-101 NNQVVIQDI
+101 
-110 KNAIDRIN
+110 
-118 SFPDDMESP
+118 
-127 SISLMEDLNPGIS
+127 
-140 FAINGEVS
+140 
-148 LNQLKKAAEEIEDDL
+148 
-163 KAMDGVSKIRISGY
+163 
-177 PVEEMEISVREN
+177 
-189 DLKKYNLSFQ
+189 
-199 DLNRAISN
+199 
-207 ENIDITGGT
+207 
-216 VKSRD
+216 
-221 ENFMIRSNNKKYN
+221 
-234 ANEISE
+234 
-240 IVVKKINNRIIKI
+240 
-253 KDIASVER
+253 
-261 IWKDVSNRKFYN
+261 
-273 KTAGVVINVFNT
+273 
-285 NNEDISVV
+285 
-293 AGKTRAYLES
+293 
-303 FNKINKNIKADII
+303 
-316 VDNSIIIEQRIALL
+316 
-330 TKNGVIGFILVLL
+330 
-343 ILTLF
+343 
-348 LHPSLAGWVAVAIPI
+348 
-363 SFAGMFILASFYGIT
+363 MFILASFYGIT

-497 RIIDKTTSILE
+497 RIIDKTTNVLE

-964 TKTGLSR
+964 TQTGLSR

-1041 GKELN
+1041 GEELN

>member
-148 LNQLKKAAEEIEDDL
+148 LNQLKKTAEEIEDDL

-221 ENFMIRSNNKKYN
+221 ENFMIRSNNKKYS

-253 KDIASVER
+253 KDIASVDR
-261 IWKDVSNRKFYN
+261 IWKDISNRKFYN
-273 KTAGVVINVFNT
+273 NTAGVVINVFNT
-285 NNEDISVV
+285 NNEDISIV
-293 AGKTRAYLES
+293 AGKTRAYLEN
-303 FNKINKNIKADII
+303 FNKINQDIKADII
-316 VDNSIIIEQRIALL
+316 IDNSIIIEQRIALL

-574 EKTKKWINYIED
+574 EKTKKWINYIEN
-586 KIIQKNEEI
+586 KIIQKNNEI
-595 SKEFNNGNSLVKAI
+595 SKEFNDGNSLVKAI

-618 ADQWSMSAAQS
+618 ADQWTMSTAQS

-635 NVILTPSEE
+635 NIILIPSEE
-644 RSIGTSEITNLL
+644 RSIGTSEITNFL
-656 KDAVGE
+656 KEAVGE
-662 IPSAESLT
+662 IPGAESLT

-691 ELLSAIKILKD
+691 ELLSATKILKD
-702 YMINLN
+702 YMVNLN
-708 MMKNIQ
+708 MMKNIE

-742 LSEIRNGFYGFE
+742 LNEIRNGFYGFE
-754 SQRLQIGTNE
+754 SQRLQIGTDE

-785 RINIMGNNYLVGDL
+785 RINIMDNNYLVSDL
-799 VNIKI
+799 VDIKI

-824 DLLNPKIDNPITITA
+824 DLLNPKLDNPITITA
-839 NVEEF
+839 NIEEF
-844 INSNIKTIY
+844 INSNIKSIY
-853 PSIKYSVEGQIR
+853 PSIKHSVEGQIR
-865 SQAETGNSL
+865 SQAETGKSL
-874 KFSGPIVLILMLTI
+874 GFSGPIVLILMLTI

-964 TKTGLSR
+964 TQTGLSR

>member
-1 MRDLIKYFVKYPVS
+1 
-15 ANIIMLLIIIFGC
+15 

-47 IVDAVFPGASPLE
+47 LVDAIFPGASPLE

-86 LENTSSVVVEIENNA
+86 LENTSNIIVEIENDA
-101 NNQVVIQDI
+101 SNQVVLQDI

-118 SFPDDMESP
+118 SFPDEMESP
-127 SISLMEDLNPGIS
+127 SISLMEDLNPAIS
-140 FAINGEVS
+140 FAINGQVTLS
-148 LNQLKKAAEEIEDDL
+148 QLKKTAEEIEDDL
-163 KAMDGVSKIRISGY
+163 KGMDGISKIRISGY

-189 DLKKYNLSFQ
+189 DLKKYNLSFL
-199 DLNRAISN
+199 DLHKAISS

-216 VKSRD
+216 IKSKD
-221 ENFMIRSNNKKYN
+221 ENYKIRSNNKNYD
-234 ANEISE
+234 ANEIAE
-240 IVVKKINNRIIKI
+240 IVVKKIDQRIIKI
-253 KDIASVER
+253 KDVANVKR

-273 KTAGVVINVFNT
+273 NIAGVVINVFNT
-285 NNEDISVV
+285 NNEDISIV
-293 AGKTRAYLES
+293 AGKSRAYIEN
-303 FNKINKNIKADII
+303 FNKINKDVKADII
-316 VDNSIIIEQRIALL
+316 QDNSIVIEQRIALL

-410 QGEDRIT
+410 NGEDRIN

-441 SLFFMLDGMLG
+441 SLFFMLEGMLG

-470 IEGVIILPTHIAHS
+470 IEGVLILPTHIAHS
-484 KALKGIQPPNKLK
+484 KALKGIKPSDRINK
-497 RIIDKTTSILE
+497 IINKTTDILNRV
-508 SLKRKY
+508 KTKY
-514 YAPLLSYTIKNPF
+514 YAPVLRFTLKNPL
-527 TIILIFI
+527 TVILLFI
-534 CSLAITVSA
+534 CSFAITVSA

-558 GESIIV
+558 GENIIV

-574 EKTKKWINYIED
+574 EKSIKWINYIED
-586 KIIQKNEEI
+586 KIIEKNKLI
-595 SKEFNNGNSLVKAI
+595 SKDYNEGVSLVKAI
-609 EKTIGNNQA
+609 EKTFGSNQA
-618 ADQWSMSAAQS
+618 ADQWTMASAQS

-635 NVILTPSEE
+635 NVLLVPSEE
-644 RSIGTSEITNLL
+644 RSIGTSEITNYF

-662 IPSAESLT
+662 IPGAESLT

-676 FGKAISIALYSENNN
+676 FGKAISIALFSENND

-702 YMINLN
+702 YMISLN
-708 MMKNIQ
+708 VMKNIE

-722 EIKLKLKNKAYQMNL
+722 EIKLKLKNKAYQLNL

-742 LSEIRNGFYGFE
+742 MNEIRNGFYGFE

-764 VKIWIRYDKED
+764 VKIWIRYNEQD

-785 RINIMGNNYLVGDL
+785 RINVLGNNYLVGDL
-799 VNIKI
+799 VDINI
-804 ERDLLSID
+804 ERDLISID

-824 DLLNPKIDNPITITA
+824 DLLNPKIDNPIVITS

-853 PSIKYSVEGQIR
+853 PSIKHSIEGQIR
-865 SQAETGNSL
+865 SQSETGESL
-874 KFSGPIVLILMLTI
+874 MLSGPIILILMLTI
-888 ILFTFRSLLQTFA
+888 ILFTFRSILQTFA
-901 VFILI
+901 VFVLI

-950 NKNLKE
+950 NKNMKD
-956 GLKFEDAL
+956 GLKFEEAL
-964 TKTGLSR
+964 TATGLSR

-979 ITTVAGLA
+979 ITTIAGLA

-1015 LLTLVFLPAFLKIT
+1015 LLTLIFLPAFLKIT
-1029 NRIRY
+1029 NKIRY
-1034 TKEWIFS
+1034 TKEWIFT
-1041 GKELN
+1041 GKKLN
-1046 EEDREPAI
+1046 EEEREPSI

>member
-1 MRDLIKYFVKYPVS
+1 MRDIIKYFVKYPVS
-15 ANIIMLLIIIFGC
+15 ANVIMLLIIIFGC

-42 SAKII
+42 TAKII

-86 LENTSSVVVEIENNA
+86 LENTSSVIVEIENNA
-101 NNQVVIQDI
+101 DNQVVTQDI

-127 SISLMEDLNPGIS
+127 SISLMEDLNPAIS
-140 FAINGEVS
+140 YALNGDVS

-189 DLKKYNLSFQ
+189 DLKKYDLSFQ
-199 DLNRAISN
+199 DINRAISS

-216 VKSRD
+216 VRSSD

-253 KDIASVER
+253 KDIATVKR

-273 KTAGVVINVFNT
+273 NTAGVVINVFNT

-293 AGKTRAYLES
+293 AGKTRAYLEN
-303 FNKINKNIKADII
+303 FNKINNNIKADII

-410 QGEDRIT
+410 QGEDRIS

-484 KALKGIQPPNKLK
+484 KALKGIQPPNRLK

-508 SLKRKY
+508 TLKIKY
-514 YAPLLSYTIKNPF
+514 YAPLLRYTIKNPF

-534 CSLAITVSA
+534 CSLAITISA

-574 EKTKKWINYIED
+574 EKTKKWINYIEN
-586 KIIQKNEEI
+586 KIIQKNNEI
-595 SKEFNNGNSLVKAI
+595 SKEFNDGNSLVKAI
-609 EKTIGNNQA
+609 EKTIGNTQA
-618 ADQWSMSAAQS
+618 ADQWTMSTAQS

-635 NVILTPSEE
+635 NIILIPSEE
-644 RSIGTSEITNLL
+644 RSIGTSEITNFL
-656 KDAVGE
+656 KEAVGE
-662 IPSAESLT
+662 IPGAESLT

-691 ELLSAIKILKD
+691 ELLSATKILKD
-702 YMINLN
+702 YMVNLN
-708 MMKNIQ
+708 MMKNIE

-742 LSEIRNGFYGFE
+742 LNEIRNGFYGFE
-754 SQRLQIGTNE
+754 SQRLQIGTDE

-785 RINIMGNNYLVGDL
+785 RINIMDNNYLVSDL
-799 VNIKI
+799 VDIKI

-824 DLLNPKIDNPITITA
+824 DLLNPKLDNPITITA
-839 NVEEF
+839 NIEEY
-844 INSNIKTIY
+844 INSNIKSIY
-853 PSIKYSVEGQIR
+853 PSIKHSVEGQIR
-865 SQAETGNSL
+865 SQAETGKSL
-874 KFSGPIVLILMLTI
+874 GFSGPIVLILMLTI

-956 GLKFEDAL
+956 GLKFEEAL
-964 TKTGLSR
+964 TQTGLSR

-1015 LLTLVFLPAFLKIT
+1015 LLTLLFLPAFLKIT
-1029 NRIRY
+1029 NRIRF

-1041 GKELN
+1041 GKELS

>member
-1 MRDLIKYFVKYPVS
+1 MRDFIKYFVKYPVS
-15 ANIIMLLIIIFGC
+15 ANVLMILIIVFGF

-42 SAKII
+42 SSKII
-47 IVDAVFPGASPLE
+47 TVDAILPGASPIEL
-60 IEQMVTLKIE
+60 EQMVTLKIE
-70 DNIDGITG
+70 DNIDGISG
-78 IKRITSKS
+78 VKRITSKS
-86 LENTSSVVVEIENNA
+86 LENTSSIIVEIENKA
-101 NNQVVIQDI
+101 NNQVVLQDI

-118 SFPDDMESP
+118 SFPDEMESP
-127 SISLMEDLNPGIS
+127 SISLIEDFNPAIS
-140 FAINGEVS
+140 FAISGEVS
-148 LNQLKKAAEEIEDDL
+148 LSQLKKTAEEIEDDL
-163 KAMDGVSKIRISGY
+163 KAMEGISKVRISGY
-177 PVEEMEISVREN
+177 PVEELEISVREN

-199 DLNRAISN
+199 DLHRAIIS
-207 ENIDITGGT
+207 ENIDFTGGT
-216 VKSRD
+216 VKSID
-221 ENFMIRSNNKKYN
+221 ENFKIRSNNKKYN
-234 ANEISE
+234 SDEIAE
-240 IVVKKINNRIIKI
+240 IIVKKINNRIIKI
-253 KDIASVER
+253 KDVATVKR
-261 IWKDVSNRKFYN
+261 IWQDVSNRKYYN
-273 KTAGVVINVFNT
+273 NTSGVVINVFNT
-285 NNEDISVV
+285 NNEDITIVSS
-293 AGKTRAYLES
+293 KTRSYLKN
-303 FNKINKNIKADII
+303 FNNINTTITADII
-316 VDNSIIIEQRIALL
+316 QDNSIIIEQRIALL

-343 ILTLF
+343 ILTFF
-348 LHPSLAGWVAVAIPI
+348 LHPSLAGWVAIAIPI
-363 SFAGMFILASFYGIT
+363 SFSGMFILASFYGIT

-388 IVIGILVDDGIIIAE
+388 IVVGVLVDDGIIIAE

-410 QGEDRIT
+410 KGENRIN

-429 VFSAI
+429 VTSAI

-465 LIFSL
+465 LAFSL
-470 IEGVIILPTHIAHS
+470 IEAIIILPSHIAHS
-484 KALKGIQPPNKLK
+484 NALKGIQSSKKINKV
-497 RIIDKTTSILE
+497 IDKTTDVLDNIKS
-508 SLKRKY
+508 KY
-514 YAPLLSYTIKNPF
+514 YAPILKFAINNPL

-534 CSLAITVSA
+534 CSLAISLSA
-543 MSAGLIKSTVFPNIE
+543 INAGLIKSTVFPSIE

-574 EKTKKWINYIED
+574 EKTEKWINYIEN
-586 KIIQKNEEI
+586 KILEKSNKL
-595 SKEFNNGNSLVKAI
+595 SKEFNDGVSLVRAI
-609 EKTIGNNQA
+609 EKTIGNNQS
-618 ADQWSMSAAQS
+618 ADQWSVQSAQS
-629 SEKSYL
+629 SEKSSL
-635 NVILTPSEE
+635 TILLIPSEE
-644 RSIGTSEITNLL
+644 RTIGTSEITNYL

-662 IPSAESLT
+662 IPGAESLT
-670 FDIESP
+670 FDVESP
-676 FGKAISIALYSENNN
+676 FGKAISIALYSENND

-702 YMINLN
+702 YMVSLQL
-708 MMKNIQ
+708 MKNIS
-714 SSDQKGLK
+714 SSDEKGLK
-722 EIKLKLKNKAYQMNL
+722 EIKLILKNRAYQMNL

-742 LSEIRNGFYGFE
+742 LNKIRNGFYGFE

-764 VKIWIRYDKED
+764 VKIWIRYNEKD

-785 RINIMGNNYLVGDL
+785 RINLMGNNFLVGDL
-799 VNIKI
+799 VDIKI

-824 DLLNPKIDNPITITA
+824 DLLNPKIDNPLSITA
-839 NVEEF
+839 NIEEF

-853 PSIKYSVEGQIR
+853 PSIKHSVEGQIR

-901 VFILI
+901 VFVLI

-912 VGWGHFIHDFQL
+912 VGWGHFIHNFQL

-956 GLKFEDAL
+956 GLKLDDAIQD
-964 TKTGLSR
+964 TGLSR

-979 ITTVAGLA
+979 ITTIAGLA

-1015 LLTLVFLPAFLKIT
+1015 LLTLVFLPAFLKVV
-1029 NRIRY
+1029 NKMRY
-1034 TKEWIFS
+1034 IKEWIFT
-1041 GKELN
+1041 GKKLNDEEL
-1046 EEDREPAI
+1046 EPAI
-1054 KEMEYE
+1054 KELEYE
-1060 KI
+1060 KL

>member
-1 MRDLIKYFVKYPVS
+1 MRDFIKYFVKYPVS
-15 ANIIMLLIIIFGC
+15 ANVLMILIIVFGF
-28 MGLFNLR
+28 MGLFHLR

-42 SAKII
+42 SSKII
-47 IVDAVFPGASPLE
+47 TVDAVLPGASPIEL
-60 IEQMVTLKIE
+60 EQMVTLKIE
-70 DNIDGITG
+70 DNIDGISG
-78 IKRITSKS
+78 VKRITSKS
-86 LENTSSVVVEIENNA
+86 LENTSSIIVEIENKA
-101 NNQVVIQDI
+101 NNQVVLQDI

-118 SFPDDMESP
+118 SFPDEMESP
-127 SISLMEDLNPGIS
+127 SISLIEDFNPAIS
-140 FAINGEVS
+140 FAISGEVS
-148 LNQLKKAAEEIEDDL
+148 LSQLKKTAEEIEDDL
-163 KAMDGVSKIRISGY
+163 KAMEGISKVRISGY
-177 PVEEMEISVREN
+177 PVEELEISVREN

-199 DLNRAISN
+199 DLHRAIIS
-207 ENIDITGGT
+207 ENIDFTGGT
-216 VKSRD
+216 VKSID
-221 ENFMIRSNNKKYN
+221 ENFKIRSNNKKYN
-234 ANEISE
+234 SDEIAE
-240 IVVKKINNRIIKI
+240 IIVKKINNRIIKI
-253 KDIASVER
+253 KDVATVKR
-261 IWKDVSNRKFYN
+261 IWQDVSNRKYYN
-273 KTAGVVINVFNT
+273 NTSGVVINVFNT
-285 NNEDISVV
+285 NNEDITIVSS
-293 AGKTRAYLES
+293 KTRSYLKN
-303 FNKINKNIKADII
+303 FNNINTTITADII
-316 VDNSIIIEQRIALL
+316 QDNSIIIEQRIALL

-343 ILTLF
+343 ILTFF

-363 SFAGMFILASFYGIT
+363 SFSGMFILASFYGIT

-388 IVIGILVDDGIIIAE
+388 IVVGVLVDDGIIIAE

-410 QGEDRIT
+410 KGENRIN

-429 VFSAI
+429 VTSAI

-465 LIFSL
+465 LVFSL
-470 IEGVIILPTHIAHS
+470 IEAIIILPTHIAHS
-484 KALKGIQPPNKLK
+484 HALKGIQPSKK
-497 RIIDKTTSILE
+497 IKKVIDKTTDVLDNIKS
-508 SLKRKY
+508 KY
-514 YAPLLSYTIKNPF
+514 YAPILKFAINNPL

-534 CSLAITVSA
+534 CSLAISLSA
-543 MSAGLIKSTVFPNIE
+543 INAGLIKSTVFPSIE

-574 EKTKKWINYIED
+574 EKTEKWINYIEN
-586 KIIQKNEEI
+586 KILEKSNKL
-595 SKEFNNGNSLVKAI
+595 SKEFNDGVSLVRAI
-609 EKTIGNNQA
+609 EKTIGNNQS
-618 ADQWSMSAAQS
+618 ADQWSIQSAQS
-629 SEKSYL
+629 SEKSSL
-635 NVILTPSEE
+635 TILLTPSEE
-644 RSIGTSEITNLL
+644 RTIGTSEITNYL

-662 IPSAESLT
+662 IPGAESLT
-670 FDIESP
+670 FDVESP
-676 FGKAISIALYSENNN
+676 FGKAISIALFSENND

-702 YMINLN
+702 YMVSLQL
-708 MMKNIQ
+708 MKNIS
-714 SSDQKGLK
+714 SSDEKGLK
-722 EIKLKLKNKAYQMNL
+722 EIKLILKNRAYQMNL

-742 LSEIRNGFYGFE
+742 LNKIRNGFYGFE

-764 VKIWIRYDKED
+764 VKIWIRYNEKD

-785 RINIMGNNYLVGDL
+785 RINLMGNNFLVGDL
-799 VNIKI
+799 VDIKI

-824 DLLNPKIDNPITITA
+824 DLLNPKIDNPLSITA
-839 NVEEF
+839 NIEEF

-853 PSIKYSVEGQIR
+853 PSIKHSVEGQIR

-901 VFILI
+901 VFVLI

-912 VGWGHFIHDFQL
+912 VGWGHFIHNFQL

-956 GLKFEDAL
+956 GLKLDDAIQD
-964 TKTGLSR
+964 TGLSR

-979 ITTVAGLA
+979 ITTIAGLA

-1015 LLTLVFLPAFLKIT
+1015 LLTLVFLPAFLKVV
-1029 NRIRY
+1029 NKMRY
-1034 TKEWIFS
+1034 IKEWVFT
-1041 GKELN
+1041 GKKLNN
-1046 EEDREPAI
+1046 EEREPAI
-1054 KEMEYE
+1054 KELEYE
-1060 KI
+1060 KL